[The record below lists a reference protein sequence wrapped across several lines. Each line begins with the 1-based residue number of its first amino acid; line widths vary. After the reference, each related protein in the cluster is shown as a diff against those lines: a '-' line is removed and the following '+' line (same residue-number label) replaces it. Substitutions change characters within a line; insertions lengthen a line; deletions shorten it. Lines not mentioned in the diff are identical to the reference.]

1 MQRTV
6 IGAGLLATA
15 FAAGVTLSAASAPNA
30 RAARGGPS
38 TQSALPVEQAAPAA
52 PPAEDLA
59 RSGAAA
65 NARRRFEDA
74 ADDFNADGTLTAE
87 ALAQVAGERA
97 EILEWMDD
105 FIEAQELVAPQPD
118 TGSVDRL
125 RDLRARIAVMPDEH
139 LHRLRIGMGDDPGFW
154 QLFDMLK
161 SILLPG
167 SQPVPPHYVDAIAAS
182 YDVPEGVTY
191 SRRPQRYAI
200 APGLIGGPPVQR
212 LPVAPGGFQPDAVV
226 TPDATQTVPYP
237 LRTPFPTREALPPV
251 ESRPGCTGAYTDNNI
266 CEECP
271 DAVPLGAVFAAKL
284 AAIIAGGLNDASG
297 TSSQDICAPP
307 GVGFTVPNF
316 VKYIFIGIAAAAEE
330 VVNGLEAANKVA
342 EDCREAYAQA
352 VANTQLDETIS
363 SRVSQASFDLHAD
376 TEMRLAIEHNLLR
389 GADENIGLFILPF
402 HRCGSLM
409 PQADVEQRFRFCG
422 KLELVRE
429 VVADAIDRN
438 NAAGGTVD
446 VNNARLELVAGDMHY
461 MNSQW
466 RSAYARYRAAYIRV
480 VQQSSTP

>member
-15 FAAGVTLSAASAPNA
+15 FVGGMALSAAHAPDA
-30 RAARGGPS
+30 RAARGAPS
-38 TQSALPVEQAAPAA
+38 TATVGQAAPA
-52 PPAEDLA
+52 PEQAEALA
-59 RSGAAA
+59 RVGAAA
-65 NARRRFEDA
+65 AARRRLGDA
-74 ADDFNADGTLTAE
+74 DADFHADGTLTAE
-87 ALAQVAGERA
+87 ALALVDGERA
-97 EILEWMDD
+97 EILEWIDD

-118 TGSVDRL
+118 TGSVERL
-125 RDLRARIAVMPDEH
+125 RDLRARIAALPDEH

-161 SILLPG
+161 SILVPG
-167 SQPVPPHYVDAIAAS
+167 SQPVPPHYVDMIASS
-182 YDVPEGVTY
+182 YNVPRGVTY
-191 SRRPQRYAI
+191 SQRPQRYVI
-200 APGLIGGPPVQR
+200 TPGLIGGPE
-212 LPVAPGGFQPDAVV
+212 LPGLPGGLQPDAVV

-237 LRTPFPTREALPPV
+237 LRTPFPTREALPEV
-251 ESRPGCTGAYTDNNI
+251 ESRPGCVGAFSVDNI
-266 CEECP
+266 CAECP
-271 DAVPLGAVFAAKL
+271 DAVPLEAVFAAKL

-307 GVGFTVPNF
+307 GVGFTVPQF

-330 VVNGLEAANKVA
+330 VVNALEAANKVA

-409 PQADVEQRFRFCG
+409 PQSDVEQRFRFCG
-422 KLELVRE
+422 KLELVRD
-429 VVADAIDRN
+429 VVAEAIDRN

-446 VNNARLELVAGDMHY
+446 VNNARLELAAGDMHY

>member
-1 MQRTV
+1 VQRTV

-15 FAAGVTLSAASAPNA
+15 FVSGMALSAAHAPDA
-30 RAARGGPS
+30 RAARGAPS
-38 TQSALPVEQAAPAA
+38 TSTVGQAAPAPA
-52 PPAEDLA
+52 QAEDLA
-59 RSGAAA
+59 RAGAGA

-74 ADDFNADGTLTAE
+74 ATDFNADGTLTAE
-87 ALAQVAGERA
+87 ALAQVDAERA

-105 FIEAQELVAPQPD
+105 FIEAQALVAPQPD
-118 TGSVDRL
+118 TGSVERL
-125 RDLRARIAVMPDEH
+125 RDLRARIAALPDEH

-167 SQPVPPHYVDAIAAS
+167 SQPVPPHYVDVIAAA
-182 YDVPEGVTY
+182 YDVPKGVTY
-191 SRRPQRYAI
+191 SRRPQRYVI
-200 APGLIGGPPVQR
+200 GTGLIGGPE
-212 LPVAPGGFQPDAVV
+212 LPGLPGGLLPDAVV

-237 LRTPFPTREALPPV
+237 LRTPFPTREALPPAV
-251 ESRPGCTGAYTDNNI
+251 SRPGCIGAFTDNNV
-266 CEECP
+266 CEGCP
-271 DAVPLGAVFAAKL
+271 DSVPLGAVFAAQL

-297 TSSQDICAPP
+297 TSSQDVCAPP

-330 VVNGLEAANKVA
+330 TVNALDAANKVA
-342 EDCREAYAQA
+342 EDCREAYAQS

-376 TEMRLAIEHNLLR
+376 TEMRLTIERNLLR

-409 PQADVEQRFRFCG
+409 PQSDVEQRFRFCG
-422 KLELVRE
+422 KLELVRD
-429 VVADAIDRN
+429 VVAEAIDRN

-446 VNNARLELVAGDMHY
+446 VNNARLELAAGDMHY